1 MQSIFYLKDK
11 MRTQNLEKYPK
22 ILKIIFMLVMK
33 IFLILLIISTQWLS
47 LGQIKI
53 AVAKENISA
62 TQIFNLINKERIKRN
77 IPPLTLNNK
86 LIQAAKNKA
95 KDLADKK
102 YFDHNSPNGKQFSSW
117 IKETNYKYS
126 FIGEN
131 LAINFQTEETT
142 INAWMKSE
150 SHKENILEK
159 NFTETGIAITTNNEG
174 KIIIVQIFGRPESD
188 PITLEETIK
197 NHISEV
203 MIYSTEENYI
213 NKNLNIV

>member
-1 MQSIFYLKDK
+1 